1 MLDLRVLN
9 VPAARALVGAA
20 SAARVFSDRMRE
32 NSHAGTEGFPGALYR
47 GISAGLLAF
56 EMIRT
61 HLVLGKAADMSR
73 RTILLAVACCL
84 LPAVASAVED
94 WRDSPFHRSGF
105 YGGLSGSYMFDQGLQ
120 ESLEDSFTEA
130 AEKWNNARTD
140 PNSPLKKTQVAS
152 SGSVGINGRLGYRFT
167 PWIAGE
173 MQVEY
178 MPPIRGEVGVTN
190 KTLEQTS
197 SGATL
202 VIPRKVETLTS
213 THEIISA
220 TLNARVFFPLGR
232 VQPYALGG
240 AGIMHSQTTGN
251 YRSYCIQTRNCSD
264 TDPPLDAGSGI
275 LEDGF

>member
-1 MLDLRVLN
+1 
-9 VPAARALVGAA
+9 
-20 SAARVFSDRMRE
+20 
-32 NSHAGTEGFPGALYR
+32 
-47 GISAGLLAF
+47 
-56 EMIRT
+56 
-61 HLVLGKAADMSR
+61 
-73 RTILLAVACCL
+73 
-84 LPAVASAVED
+84 
-94 WRDSPFHRSGF
+94 
-105 YGGLSGSYMFDQGLQ
+105 
-120 ESLEDSFTEA
+120 
-130 AEKWNNARTD
+130 
-140 PNSPLKKTQVAS
+140 
-152 SGSVGINGRLGYRFT
+152 
-167 PWIAGE
+167 
-173 MQVEY
+173 
-178 MPPIRGEVGVTN
+178 VTN

-275 LEDGF
+275 LEDGFDFGFRAGGGLDFYVNENVVLNWEVGAVLPIGQLQNLNYYVFTWGLQYRF